1 MSPLHPWFAFAF
13 AAAALGLS
21 SAGAWWTMRTS
32 INTRVFC
39 DVVRKLV
46 TARNGSRAIKLCY
59 AAGPHVPVALG
70 TRAMLHLALRAP
82 PTIETGDYR
91 EGASPSLDDA
101 HRALRQAYDQAVAPQ
116 MRALRWWLLSA
127 LGVVLSLIEAI
138 ALWLPWV
145 GHPLGEFYP
154 LIMAAAVFALFVG
167 ARSWW
172 SVRQGVASA
181 ADLLLG
187 PMAQAWLAG
196 SLDDAPPA
204 LAPAPVPHRQ
214 PAPLLRG
221 ASLSFEV
228 SEPGQPAR
236 QFSLPAGVI
245 KLGRHDRAQV
255 HIEHPSVARM
265 HAVIDASEGSTA
277 TLIDLGARAGTMLN
291 GEPITKAELHHGDT
305 ILVGDVTV
313 RVGLGEPA

>member
-21 SAGAWWTMRTS
+21 SVGAWWTMRTS
-32 INTRVFC
+32 LNTRIFC
-39 DVVRKLV
+39 DVVRKLM
-46 TARNGSRAIKLCY
+46 TARNGSRAVKLCF

-70 TRAMLHLALRAP
+70 TCAMLQLALRAP
-82 PTIETGDYR
+82 PTSEVGDYR
-91 EGASPSLDDA
+91 EGSSPSMDDA
-101 HRALRQAYDQAVAPQ
+101 IRALRQAYDQAVTPQ

-127 LGVVLSLIEAI
+127 LGTVLSLIEAI

-145 GHPLGEFYP
+145 EHPLGEFYP
-154 LIMAAAVFALFVG
+154 LILAAAVFALFVG

-172 SVRQGVASA
+172 SVQQGVASA
-181 ADLLLG
+181 ADRLLG
-187 PMAQAWLAG
+187 PMAQAWLTG
-196 SLDDAPPA
+196 SLDDATPA
-204 LAPAPVPHRQ
+204 LELTPHRQ

-236 QFSLPAGVI
+236 RFSLPAGVI

-255 HIEHPSVARM
+255 QLEHPSVARM

-277 TLIDLGARAGTMLN
+277 TLIDLGAREGTMLN

-305 ILVGDVTV
+305 ILMGDVTV